1 MEKCDEARTK
11 TSSYHLNQEDSTLL
25 SQPVDIKRLSPY
37 LRLKPRPTR
46 EQFPAATQLQWGQ
59 FGQINRA

>member
-37 LRLKPRPTR
+37 LPLKPTR
-46 EQFPAATQLQWGQ
+46 EQFPAATQLQWVQ

>member
-11 TSSYHLNQEDSTLL
+11 TSSYHRNQEDSTLL

-37 LRLKPRPTR
+37 LPLKPIR
-46 EQFPAATQLQWGQ
+46 EQFTATTQLQRGTVWPDK
-59 FGQINRA
+59 